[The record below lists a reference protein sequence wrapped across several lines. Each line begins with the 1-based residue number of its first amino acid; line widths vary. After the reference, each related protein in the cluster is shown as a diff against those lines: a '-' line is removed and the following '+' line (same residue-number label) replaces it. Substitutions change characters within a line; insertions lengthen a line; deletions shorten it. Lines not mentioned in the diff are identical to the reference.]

1 MKAQTTIADVIGH
14 LQSLAPLSFQESYD
28 NAGLITGNPEWK
40 VKSILVTLDCIESVV
55 DEAIEHG
62 CNVIVAHHPILFKS
76 IKKING
82 SNYVERTIIKAIKND
97 IAIYAIHTN
106 LDNIQQGVNKMIADK
121 LGLIN
126 TKILQP
132 KKETLLKLV
141 SFIPKEHTQKV
152 LTALHDAGAG
162 QIGEYKN
169 CSFTLTGTGSFTPSG
184 KAKPFIGESGGTAE
198 SVEES
203 RIEVILPRHLES
215 KVLSALKKTHPYEEV
230 AYYLSE
236 LVNENQEVGAG
247 MVGDLPSEMNTLEFL
262 KQVKA
267 TMQTGIVR
275 HTAIC
280 HEKVKRVAV
289 CGGAG
294 SFLVG
299 AARKSGAQ
307 VFVSADFKY
316 HEFFD
321 ADGKIVIADIGHFE
335 SEQYTKDLLMNVL
348 REKFV
353 TFAVLFS
360 KTVTNPISYI

>member
-1 MKAQTTIADVIGH
+1 MKEIPISEVIGH
-14 LQSLAPLSFQESYD
+14 LQFLAPLPYQESYD
-28 NAGLITGNPEWK
+28 NAGLITGSPSWS
-40 VKSILVTLDCIESVV
+40 VKGILVTLDCTESVV
-55 DEAIEHG
+55 DEAIQNG
-62 CNVIVAHHPILFKS
+62 CNLIVAHHPILFRP
-76 IKKING
+76 IKKITG
-82 SNYVERTIIKAIKND
+82 SNYVERTVIKAIKND

-106 LDNIQQGVNKMIADK
+106 LDNVQQGVNKMIADT

-132 KKETLLKLV
+132 KKETLLKLITFV
-141 SFIPKEHTQKV
+141 PKEHAQKV
-152 LTALHDAGAG
+152 LSALHEAGAG

-169 CSFTLTGTGSFTPSG
+169 CSFTVVGTGSFTPSD

-198 SVEES
+198 SVEEN
-203 RIEVILPRHLES
+203 RIEVILPSHIEG
-215 KVLSALKKTHPYEEV
+215 KVLLALKKSHPYEEV

-247 MVGDLPSEMNTLEFL
+247 MVGDLPSEINTLEFL
-262 KQVKA
+262 KQVKSVMKA
-267 TMQTGIVR
+267 GVVR

-299 AARKSGAQ
+299 AAQKSGAQ
-307 VFVSADFKY
+307 VFISADFKY

-335 SEQYTKDLLMNVL
+335 SEQYTKDLLVNVL